1 MKRSRRLITS
11 RLVASLVAMML
22 LLTGAMAAF
31 SATPLSSIFFTPDVP
46 VMLGSVMVEPNQV
59 VAVDL
64 AGNTDTTLPAF
75 PAVVPGVHITGYY
88 RISVNQQLLTF
99 DNPVSLPSSSG
110 SGSITI
116 TPRDVAS
123 FDGTKYSYYF
133 KGSDNGVPAGA
144 AIDALTMIGGDLALS
159 FDIPVSLTGPNNAP
173 VTVYPSDLTQL
184 TGSVAPVR
192 KIFFD
197 GRANGVPA
205 GVNLVGA
212 DYLASDGHLLMVFD
226 GTGSIGGENFTP
238 QEVLEF
244 DPSGG
249 GAWSLAYGAETGF
262 APAHIQGVFAIES
275 ATPTPTAT
283 ITATATPTTT
293 ATPTPTAT
301 STATPTATPTVVP
314 VKLRHWPAEIIFPN
328 EPVGVTAASSP
339 EHRVTLHN
347 PLNRLKAAIIFG
359 TPSTDSDEFKI
370 SSNNCAPSL
379 PVGKSCKIGVEF
391 VPAQIGR
398 RTGTLT
404 IVNNAHNSPQYVSL
418 VGRGVRPPIR
428 LSPRTMAFG
437 RWQVSAQSQAKTV
450 TIINR
455 SPVPVQIAWQL
466 AGKAS
471 TDFMVSGCA
480 SQLAPQA
487 QCTLSVSFVP
497 TAKGLRSAHVLIT
510 DVAGGSPWRVWLS
523 GSGKQ

>member
-1 MKRSRRLITS
+1 MKRSRPPTTL
-11 RLVASLVAMML
+11 RLVASLAAMML
-22 LLTGAMAAF
+22 PLTVAMAAF

-46 VMLGSVMVEPNQV
+46 VMLGSVLVEPNQV

-64 AGNTDTTLPAF
+64 AGNNDTTLPAF
-75 PAVVPGVHITGYY
+75 PAVAPGVHITGYY
-88 RISVNQQLLTF
+88 RISASQQLLTF

-110 SGSITI
+110 SITI
-116 TPRDVAS
+116 TPRDIAI
-123 FDGTKYSYYF
+123 FDGTNYSYYF
-133 KGSDNGVPAGA
+133 KGSDNGVPPGA
-144 AIDALTMIGGDLALS
+144 AIDALTMIGSDLALS
-159 FDIPVSLTGPNNAP
+159 FDIPVSLPGSNSTSFTA
-173 VTVYPSDLTQL
+173 YPSDLVQL
-184 TGSVAPVR
+184 TGAGAPVQ

-197 GRANGVPA
+197 GKTNGVSA

-212 DYLASDGHLLMVFD
+212 DYLSNGHLLMVFD

-244 DPSGG
+244 DPSGS
-249 GAWSLAYGAETGF
+249 GAWSLAYDPGTGF

-293 ATPTPTAT
+293 ATATPTPTAT

-314 VKLRHWPAEIIFPN
+314 LKLRHWPAEIIFPN

-347 PLNRLKAAIIFG
+347 PINRRKTAIIFG
-359 TPSTDSDEFKI
+359 PPPTASNGFEV
-370 SSNNCAPSL
+370 SSNSCAPNL
-379 PVGKSCKIGVEF
+379 APGKSCKIGVEF
-391 VPAQIGR
+391 MPAQLGR
-398 RTGTLT
+398 ITGTLT
-404 IVNNAHNSPQYVSL
+404 IFDYARNSPQLVSL
-418 VGRGVRPPIR
+418 IGRGVRPVLR
-428 LSPRTMAFG
+428 LRPTGMAFG
-437 RWQVSAQSQAKTV
+437 RWHLSAQSQPKTV

-455 SPVPVQIAWQL
+455 SPVPVQIAWQV

-471 TDFMVSGCA
+471 TDFMVAGCA

-487 QCTLSVSFVP
+487 QCSLSVSFAP
-497 TAKGLRSAHVLIT
+497 TAKGLRSAYILIT

-523 GSGKQ
+523 GTGKQ